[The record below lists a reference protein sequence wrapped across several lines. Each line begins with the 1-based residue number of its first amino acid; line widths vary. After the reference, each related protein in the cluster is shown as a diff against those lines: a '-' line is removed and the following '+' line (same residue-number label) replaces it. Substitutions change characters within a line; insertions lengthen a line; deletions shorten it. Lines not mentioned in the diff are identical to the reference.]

1 MKFTTFLAKEIKTND
16 WLNEHLV
23 IVLPSERASK
33 YLMAELSMEYNKP
46 IFAPKMITINE
57 LVKAYAPKPIID
69 PSRLLLSLFNAYEN
83 IDIKEH
89 QSFEDFLAWGPMLL
103 NDFEE
108 IERYLLNPTQVFKN
122 LKSIKELESW
132 NLEGKELTEAQ
143 KKFMVFWDVLPELYS
158 ELQKIL
164 ANKDRISAGM
174 AYKKLAENTNV
185 LFQQDAETFYLFAG
199 FNALSTAELQII
211 NNVLNAKKGAFYI
224 QGVSQSI
231 CSYVRTG
238 VR

>member
-1 MKFTTFLAKEIKTND
+1 MKFTTFLAKEIKTNN

-89 QSFEDFLAWGPMLL
+89 QSFEDFLSWGPMLL

-122 LKSIKELESW
+122 LKSI
-132 NLEGKELTEAQ
+132 
-143 KKFMVFWDVLPELYS
+143 
-158 ELQKIL
+158 
-164 ANKDRISAGM
+164 
-174 AYKKLAENTNV
+174 
-185 LFQQDAETFYLFAG
+185 
-199 FNALSTAELQII
+199 II
-211 NNVLNAKKGAFYI
+211 
-224 QGVSQSI
+224 
-231 CSYVRTG
+231 
-238 VR
+238 